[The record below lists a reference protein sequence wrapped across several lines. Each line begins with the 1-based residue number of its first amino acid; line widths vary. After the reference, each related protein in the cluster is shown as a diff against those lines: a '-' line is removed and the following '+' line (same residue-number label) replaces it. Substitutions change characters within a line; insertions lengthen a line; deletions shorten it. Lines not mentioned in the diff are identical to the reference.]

1 MIQLSTS
8 LLYIIN
14 KENTSTNIHSPL
26 QTTIKM
32 SLFATITSTF
42 SNVHYKTGR
51 WISQELL
58 EIHTAITDGDFRKA
72 GILIGER
79 LKLTECVQTI
89 QPFYCKYVKQFGKMR
104 NAMQY
109 LSSRCSWIKE
119 PELIL
124 KTFMTKLQQIMLN
137 GMVWSSSS
145 WRSMLYVIKTY
156 WVNIASKYNGIYK

>member
-14 KENTSTNIHSPL
+14 KENTSTNVHSPQ

-32 SLFATITSTF
+32 SLFATNTSTF

-72 GILIGER
+72 GILIGEKVEANR
-79 LKLTECVQTI
+79 MCADNTTILLQICQTI
-89 QPFYCKYVKQFGKMR
+89 RKMR

-119 PELIL
+119 PELI
-124 KTFMTKLQQIMLN
+124 
-137 GMVWSSSS
+137 
-145 WRSMLYVIKTY
+145 
-156 WVNIASKYNGIYK
+156 